1 MELAPDGSSLDAPI
15 GTERFLNRELSA
27 LAFNERVLAQA
38 EDPSVP
44 LLERLRFLT
53 IVSSNLDEFFEVRVA
68 GLKQRVALGLG
79 SNAPDGLLPT
89 EVLSRISTQAQAL
102 VRRQY
107 EVLNGQLLPQL
118 EDENVYLLKRSAW
131 TESQQKQ
138 MRKWFHDQAL
148 PVLTP
153 LGLDPTHPFPEV
165 QNKSLNFIVVLSGND
180 AFGRQSG
187 LAVVQ
192 VPRAL
197 PRIVEL
203 PGRGHC
209 FALLSSVIHAHM
221 DELFPG
227 MRVKGCYQFRVTRNS
242 DMWVD
247 EEESVDLLSAL
258 QGELRKR
265 NYGHAVRLEVADTCK
280 KSVAR
285 SLLEEVELA
294 DTDVY
299 RVNGPVNLHRL
310 GALCDLVDRPDL
322 KYRPFVPA
330 SPPGLEPKSDLFEV
344 LRERDILLHHP
355 YESFSPVVELVR
367 QAAKDPNV
375 VAIKQTLYR
384 TGKNSAIAEALLEAA
399 WRGKAVCVVIELRAR
414 FDEAANIRL
423 AERLQEAGAN
433 VVYGVVG
440 HKCHSKMLL
449 VVRREGKQLRRYVHL
464 GTGNYHSRTA
474 RLYTDVSYMTAD
486 KQIAADVQALFI
498 EMSGL
503 GAVADTKRLL
513 HAPFTL
519 HPHLLASIRF
529 EADEAR
535 AGRPS
540 GIQARLNSLSE
551 PEVIEALYEASQA
564 GVPIDMVV
572 RGICRLRPGEPGLS
586 ENIRVRSI
594 VGRFLEHARVYRF
607 HAAGRDDVWCAS
619 ADWMERNLHRRVE
632 TAWPIDDVLH
642 KARVIEETLEAPL
655 RDNSLAWQ
663 LQCDGRWSRV
673 PAGEPVRACQQ
684 ELLLELAEFHG

>member
-1 MELAPDGSSLDAPI
+1 MELAPHSAIVDAPSDV
-15 GTERFLNRELSA
+15 GRFLNRELSA
-27 LAFNERVLAQA
+27 LEFNRRVLAQA
-38 EDPSVP
+38 EDPAVP

-68 GLKQRVALGLG
+68 GLEQRVALGLG

-89 EVLSRISTQAQAL
+89 EVLQRISVSAQAL

-107 EVLNGQLLPQL
+107 DVLNNQLLPQL
-118 EDENVYLLKRSAW
+118 ETEDVFLLKRAAW
-131 TESQQKQ
+131 NESQRR
-138 MRKWFHDQAL
+138 MLRKWFLEQAL

-165 QNKSLNFIVVLSGND
+165 QNKSLNFIVTLSGED

-197 PRIVEL
+197 PRIVAL

-221 DELFPG
+221 SELFPG
-227 MRVKGCYQFRVTRNS
+227 MRVKACHQFRVTRNS

-258 QGELRKR
+258 QGELRRR
-265 NYGHAVRLEVADTCK
+265 NYGHAVRIEIADTCK

-285 SLLEEVELA
+285 SLLEEVELTEA
-294 DTDVY
+294 HVY

-310 GALCDLVDRPDL
+310 GALCQLVDRPDL

-330 SPPGLEPKSDLFEV
+330 LPDGIEPKSDLFEV
-344 LRERDILLHHP
+344 LNERDVLLHHP
-355 YESFSPVVELVR
+355 YQSFAPVVELVR
-367 QAAKDPNV
+367 QAALDPNV

-384 TGKNSAIAEALLEAA
+384 TGSESAIAEALLEAA
-399 WRGKAVCVVIELRAR
+399 WRGKAVCVIIELRAR
-414 FDEAANIRL
+414 FDEAANIQL

-449 VVRREGKQLRRYVHL
+449 IVRREGKSLRRYVHL
-464 GTGNYHSRTA
+464 GTGNYHSGTA
-474 RLYTDVSYMTAD
+474 RLYTDISYMTAD
-486 KQIAADVQALFI
+486 KRIAADVQALFI

-503 GAVADTKRLL
+503 GKVAETERLL
-513 HAPFTL
+513 HSPFTL
-519 HPHLLASIRF
+519 FPHLLNAIAF
-529 EADEAR
+529 EAEQA
-535 AGRPS
+535 ALGKPC

-551 PEVIEALYEASQA
+551 PQVIDAMYAASRA
-564 GVPIDMVV
+564 GVPIQLVV
-572 RGICRLRPGEPGLS
+572 RGICRLRPGVPGLS
-586 ENIRVRSI
+586 ENISVRSI
-594 VGRFLEHARVYRF
+594 VGRFLEHARIYRF
-607 HAAGRDDVWCAS
+607 HAAGEDQVLCAS

-632 TAWPIDDVLH
+632 TAWPVDDRAL
-642 KARVIEETLEAPL
+642 KARVVEETLEAPL
-655 RDNSLAWQ
+655 HDNALAWA
-663 LQCDGRWSRV
+663 LQSDGSWERV
-673 PAGEPVRACQQ
+673 PSGEPARACQQ
-684 ELLLELAEFHG
+684 ELLAGLADFHG